1 MKYFDEFDE
10 YIEKLLLVQFD
21 ASEIIKHNLTK
32 GEVREDFLKE
42 EINKHFAHICYH
54 KGFIVNNESGY
65 QSGQLDMIITGND
78 ARIRRFGDQSM
89 VDIHDARIALEIKT
103 CATTTDFRKLDQ
115 VAKEIKSNSESESM
129 RVGMFCYSYSIQESN
144 MLKKFGFKYDKEIEG
159 YIDDVSIQNEF
170 EYIDFVL
177 ALDGSKREYESNK
190 DFFLI
195 KDIISNRYVLKK
207 KEPVSKDFFM
217 LFGNTW

>member
-1 MKYFDEFDE
+1 
-10 YIEKLLLVQFD
+10 
-21 ASEIIKHNLTK
+21 
-32 GEVREDFLKE
+32 
-42 EINKHFAHICYH
+42 
-54 KGFIVNNESGY
+54 
-65 QSGQLDMIITGND
+65 
-78 ARIRRFGDQSM
+78 
-89 VDIHDARIALEIKT
+89 
-103 CATTTDFRKLDQ
+103 
-115 VAKEIKSNSESESM
+115 
-129 RVGMFCYSYSIQESN
+129 